1 MGDLKKINYIFDRKQ
16 KIKLLLLAFMIMI
29 GAFCELLGITAI
41 LPFIEVTVDP
51 GTVEKSK
58 WMSSIYNM
66 LGMSSINS
74 FLALLAI
81 VLIVVYVVK
90 NVYLAIMNYAIYKFT
105 YNNQRALALR
115 MLKLYMKQPYTFF
128 LKYNSAELIRNVS
141 DDTSALFDTVLS
153 VMQLAVEVIVCGLL
167 FLYLMI
173 TDKTITIAA
182 GVVIV
187 VALGVI
193 VRSLKKDLH
202 RRGDHVREC
211 RGGMGKWL
219 LQSFGGIKETII
231 LERQPYFEDR
241 YNQIYSDFS
250 HNHCI
255 YQTFAYLPKPLME
268 TFCIGGILGVI
279 AIKLLNGVD
288 STYFVTTI
296 SIFAVAAF
304 RLLPAFNRITGF
316 ISRIMFNHS
325 SVTAVYNDIK
335 EVEEIARA
343 HELKMKNRERK
354 DLPFEKEISVN
365 KVSFH
370 YPEVDS
376 DVLTDVCINIPKNK
390 SVAFIGPSGAG
401 KTTMAD
407 IILGVLTPQSG
418 GVLIDGVDI
427 ADYMPEWHA
436 KIGYIPQSIYLM
448 DDTIRHN
455 IAYALKDDEIDD
467 ERIKQ
472 VLDEAQL
479 TEFVNTLED
488 GVDSVI
494 GESGVRIS
502 GGQRQRIG
510 IARALYNNPDVL
522 VLDEATSALDGDT
535 ETAVMEAINSLAGKK
550 TLIIIAHR
558 LTTIRNCDLIY
569 EISDHTAKL
578 RDKDSIDAQ

>member
-1 MGDLKKINYIFDRKQ
+1 MDDLRKINYIFDRKQ
-16 KIKLLLLAFMIMI
+16 KIKLVLLAFMIMI

-51 GTVEKSK
+51 GTVEKSR
-58 WMSSIYNM
+58 WMSMVYNY
-66 LGMSSINS
+66 LGMESTNA
-74 FLALLAI
+74 FLALLAL

-90 NVYLAIMNYAIYKFT
+90 NVYLAFMNYAIYRFT

-167 FLYLMI
+167 FVYLLI
-173 TDKTITIAA
+173 TDKSITFAA
-182 GVVIV
+182 GLVIII
-187 VALGVI
+187 ALGVI

-231 LERQPYFEDR
+231 MERQPYFENR
-241 YNQIYSDFS
+241 YNEIYSDFS

-255 YQTFAYLPKPLME
+255 YQTFAYLPKPIME

-279 AIKLLNGVD
+279 ALKLMRGVD

-296 SIFAVAAF
+296 SVFAVAAF
-304 RLLPAFNRITGF
+304 RLLPAFNRITGY

-325 SVTAVYNDIK
+325 AVAAVYHDIK
-335 EVEEIARA
+335 EVEEIAKA
-343 HELKMKNRERK
+343 HEEKMRNRQMKE
-354 DLPFEKEISVN
+354 LPFEKDI
-365 KVSFH
+365 KIDRISFH
-370 YPEVDS
+370 YPEVEA
-376 DVLTDVCINIPKNK
+376 DVLTDVTIDIPKNK

-407 IILGVLTPQSG
+407 ILLGVLSPQSG
-418 GVLIDGVDI
+418 CIRVDGVDVT
-427 ADYMPEWHA
+427 DYMPEWHA
-436 KIGYIPQSIYLM
+436 KLGYIPQSIYLM

-455 IAYALKDDEIDD
+455 IAYALNDDEIDD
-467 ERIKQ
+467 ERIRQ
-472 VLDEAQL
+472 VIEEAQL
-479 TEFVNTLED
+479 TEFVSTLED
-488 GVDSVI
+488 GVNSVI

-558 LTTIRNCDLIY
+558 LTTIRNCDLVY
-569 EISDHTAKL
+569 EISDHKAVL
-578 RDKDSIDAQ
+578 RDRDSIDA

>member
-16 KIKLLLLAFMIMI
+16 KIKLVLLAFAIML
-29 GAFCELLGITAI
+29 GALCELLGITAI

-51 GTVEKSK
+51 GAVEKSQ
-58 WMSSIYNM
+58 WMSMLYNY
-66 LGMSSINS
+66 LGMESTNA
-74 FLALLAI
+74 FLALLAVI
-81 VLIVVYVVK
+81 LIVVYVVK
-90 NVYLAIMNYAIYKFT
+90 NVYLAFMNYAIYRFT

-167 FLYLMI
+167 FVYLLI
-173 TDKTITIAA
+173 TDKSITIAA
-182 GVVIV
+182 GLVIV
-187 VALGVI
+187 IALGVI

-231 LERQPYFEDR
+231 MERQPYFENR
-241 YNQIYSDFS
+241 YDSIYSDFS

-255 YQTFAYLPKPLME
+255 YQTFAYLPKPIME

-279 AIKLLNGVD
+279 ALKLMRGVD

-296 SIFAVAAF
+296 SVFAVAAF
-304 RLLPAFNRITGF
+304 RLLPAFNRITGY

-325 SVTAVYNDIK
+325 AVSAVYHDIK
-335 EVEEIARA
+335 EVEEIAKE
-343 HELKMKNRERK
+343 HEKKMRGREKK
-354 DLPFEKEISVN
+354 DLLFEKDIKID

-370 YPEVDS
+370 YPEVEA
-376 DVLTDVCINIPKNK
+376 DVLTDVTIDIPKNK

-407 IILGVLTPQSG
+407 ILLGVLSPQSG
-418 GVLIDGVDI
+418 CVRVDGVDVT
-427 ADYMPEWHA
+427 DYMPEWHA

-455 IAYALKDDEIDD
+455 IAYALNDDEIDD
-467 ERIKQ
+467 ERIRQ

-479 TEFVNTLED
+479 TEFVSTLED

-558 LTTIRNCDLIY
+558 LTTIRNCDLVY
-569 EISDHTAKL
+569 EISDHKAVL
-578 RDKDSIDAQ
+578 RDREGIDA

>member
-16 KIKLLLLAFMIMI
+16 KIKLVLLAIMIMI
-29 GAFCELLGITAI
+29 GALCELLGITAI
-41 LPFIEVTVDP
+41 LPFIDVTVNP
-51 GTVEKSK
+51 RAIQKSE
-58 WMSSIYNM
+58 WLSYFYNL
-66 LGMSSINS
+66 LGMKSTNE
-74 FLALLAI
+74 FLAFLAI
-81 VLIVVYVVK
+81 VLVIVYVVK
-90 NVYLAIMNYAIYKFT
+90 NVYLAFMNYAIYRFT

-141 DDTSALFDTVLS
+141 DDTSSLFDTVLS

-167 FLYLMI
+167 FVYLLI

-182 GVVIV
+182 GLVIV
-187 VALGVI
+187 VALGII
-193 VRSLKKDLH
+193 VRALKKDLH

-231 LERQPYFEDR
+231 LERQPYFENR
-241 YNQIYSDFS
+241 YDAIYSDFS

-255 YQTFAYLPKPLME
+255 YQTFAYLPKPIME

-279 AIKLLNGVD
+279 AIKLLRGVD

-296 SIFAVAAF
+296 SVFAVAAF
-304 RLLPAFNRITGF
+304 RLLPAFNRITGY

-325 SVTAVYNDIK
+325 AVSAVYHDIK
-335 EVEEIARA
+335 EVEEIAREQESKMA
-343 HELKMKNRERK
+343 KRKKKELS
-354 DLPFEKEISVN
+354 FEKIIRIEN
-365 KVSFH
+365 VSFH

-376 DVLTDVCINIPKNK
+376 DVLTDVCIDIPKNK

-407 IILGVLTPQSG
+407 IILGVLTPQLG
-418 GVLIDGVDI
+418 AITVDGVDVSE
-427 ADYMPEWHA
+427 YMPEWHA

-448 DDTIRHN
+448 DDTIKHN
-455 IAYALKDDEIDD
+455 IAYALTDDEIDD

-479 TEFVNTLED
+479 TEFVESLDD

-569 EISDHTAKL
+569 EISDHKATLK
-578 RDKDSIDAQ
+578 DKDSIDA